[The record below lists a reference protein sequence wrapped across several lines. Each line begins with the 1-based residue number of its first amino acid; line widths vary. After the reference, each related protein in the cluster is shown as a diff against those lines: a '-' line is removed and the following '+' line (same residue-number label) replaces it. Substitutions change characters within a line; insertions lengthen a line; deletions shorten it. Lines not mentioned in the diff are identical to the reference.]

1 MNVSAGSGS
10 WICNENGEILNSS
23 GPPQSASSYI
33 ISQFAIYSVNVTEV
47 QANVESFEIGQS
59 VPVWYKY
66 RLFG

>member
-1 MNVSAGSGS
+1 MNVSSGGGS
-10 WICNENGEILNSS
+10 WVCDENGQILNSG

-33 ISQFAIYSVNVTEV
+33 ISQFASYSETVTEV
-47 QANVESFEIGQS
+47 QANVESFEIGQA